1 MLRINAMTLVLC
13 GASAFGVAASAQ
25 YRPAQSPAP
34 PSSAQTVPNPILSQN
49 DATPPQQETDKEF
62 LHKAAEGGMMEVQLG
77 QLAADKA
84 TDPEVKAF
92 GQKMVTDHSAL
103 NASMKPIAERMGVKV
118 PDHLNRKDQGTY
130 NKMNALSGTDFDKA
144 YVKDMVMDHHQ
155 DLRAFGNEAKTVK
168 DPELKAAVEHGHD
181 VIKEH
186 SEMID
191 KMAEDK
197 GWSASKHR

>member
-1 MLRINAMTLVLC
+1 MLRLNEMTLVLC
-13 GASAFGVAASAQ
+13 GVGALSVAAFAQ
-25 YRPAQSPAP
+25 DSDKTSDTAKPAM
-34 PSSAQTVPNPILSQN
+34 SQH
-49 DATPPQQETDKEF
+49 QKDKMF
-62 LHKAAEGGMMEVQLG
+62 VRKAAEGGLMEVQLG
-77 QLAADKA
+77 QLAVDKA

-103 NASMKPIAERMGVKV
+103 NESMKPIAERMAVKV
-118 PDHLNRKDQGTY
+118 PDHLNAKDQATY
-130 NKMNALSGTDFDKA
+130 DKMKAKSGADFDKA

-155 DLRAFGNEAKTVK
+155 DLREFGNEAKTVK

-191 KMAEDK
+191 KMAQDK
-197 GWSASKHR
+197 GWSTPMHRKAAAPAQ